1 MTRLFEFI
9 HRERLYFLL
18 IIFIL
23 FVNAIIVNLDI
34 DTGRNAVGAEE
45 AASEW
50 NAEVRAVKEVEDIFK
65 KPEDMEKLLAE
76 NRPLA
81 VILSL
86 VSLLVIAVFLLGM
99 LSDIALISFRMS
111 KGPVDIATFPASPAG
126 WTLVDVGKVVAL
138 FLFFGHVIIICESL
152 LISVLPAL
160 KDDNFRMILN
170 SFILDLLAVI
180 FIIYFAV
187 VKYGGKLQSLG
198 LSVKNFSANLFY
210 GLWGYVASVPLLI
223 AALAVIMLIVKITGY
238 VPEKQPVVELFMKET
253 NVSFLFFSTLFAAII
268 GPAIEEIFF
277 RGFMYKALKR
287 HIGLLG
293 AALLT
298 SVIFAALHTNIVG
311 FLPIFMLG
319 LLLVYLYEK
328 TGTLVASMT
337 VHITHNLGMVLFVFL
352 LKQLKG

>member
-1 MTRLFEFI
+1 MTKLFEFI

-23 FVNAIIVNLDI
+23 LVNAIIVNLDI
-34 DTGRNAVGAEE
+34 DTLRNAVGVEE
-45 AASEW
+45 AVSEW
-50 NAEVRAVKEVEDIFK
+50 SAEARAVKEAEDIFT
-65 KPEDMEKLLAE
+65 KPEDMEKLLAK

-81 VILSL
+81 VMLGL

-99 LSDIALISFRMS
+99 LLDVALISFKSS
-111 KGPVDIATFPASPAG
+111 KGPVDIATFPVSPAG
-126 WTLVDVGKVVAL
+126 WTLADVGKVVTL

-160 KDDNFRMILN
+160 RDDNFRMILN
-170 SFILDLLAVI
+170 SFVLDLLAVI

-198 LSVKNFSANLFY
+198 LSVKNFSVNLFY
-210 GLWGYVASVPLLI
+210 GLWGYI
-223 AALAVIMLIVKITGY
+223 AAVPILIVSLAIIMFIVKITGY
-238 VPEKQPVVELFMKET
+238 VPEKQPVVELFIKET

-298 SVIFAALHTNIVG
+298 SVIFAALHTNVVG

-337 VHITHNLGMVLFVFL
+337 VHITHNLGMVFFVFL